1 MPKRKEK
8 QVNGNASD
16 AKRQKRIAELKAQG
30 VDVLATAADIE
41 SAVSLEKKEYPEPQ
55 HSYRIN
61 RFGTHLFARFQLHNI
76 PPHLVNLQVEHDK
89 VILDTLRFSRKL
101 KFEAAIPDGHTL
113 IPEQVEASFE
123 SGFLKI
129 RVPLADVAA
138 SAKEKE
144 KSTSADSDHD
154 SQEKAAEKVP
164 KSKPA
169 PAQTEAPKAKR
180 LPKPKKEK
188 RTVANVEDV
197 DAGMVDAIA
206 DAAEKEIDEKLAH
219 GQEKRAALAAK
230 VEQHAQ
236 KVALQKAKKKE
247 MFEKGV
253 QDARAKLNAEKKEE
267 KMGQK
272 EKEKGKAAKQK
283 KSGVASP
290 VAANK
295 VSFSPSVSVRNI
307 PKVSPRRT
315 RSSKK

>member
-1 MPKRKEK
+1 M
-8 QVNGNASD
+8 
-16 AKRQKRIAELKAQG
+16 
-30 VDVLATAADIE
+30 
-41 SAVSLEKKEYPEPQ
+41 
-55 HSYRIN
+55 
-61 RFGTHLFARFQLHNI
+61 HNI

-138 SAKEKE
+138 SAKEK
-144 KSTSADSDHD
+144 SDDGDHD

-164 KSKPA
+164 KPKLA

-188 RTVANVEDV
+188 RTVTNVEDV